1 MLDSA
6 ELFKNSQ
13 TKFLVFIKRQTKVK
27 IPPPAPRGG
36 RLQYNSDRDA
46 HRLALGC
53 KLHTLGFWDG
63 MLLFLPI

>member
-1 MLDSA
+1 M
-6 ELFKNSQ
+6 
-13 TKFLVFIKRQTKVK
+13 KVK
-27 IPPPAPRGG
+27 IPPLRPRGG